1 MYVSVYRKKIRL
13 SYGKEKQV
21 VKYTPTALG
30 SYIYICIYIYIYM
43 YIRTFLFETVAN
55 NRLAPLP
62 LNAPHAPRI
71 LGSRGLACADIWSS
85 DDFAIAP

>member
-1 MYVSVYRKKIRL
+1 
-13 SYGKEKQV
+13 
-21 VKYTPTALG
+21 
-30 SYIYICIYIYIYM
+30 M